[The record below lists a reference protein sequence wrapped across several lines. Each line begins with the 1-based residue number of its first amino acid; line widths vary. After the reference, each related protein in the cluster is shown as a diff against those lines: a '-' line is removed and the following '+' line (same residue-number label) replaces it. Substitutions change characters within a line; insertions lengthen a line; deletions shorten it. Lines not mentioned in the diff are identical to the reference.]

1 MRLPISKPYV
11 AVPVN
16 LKVREVVMVERL
28 PCYIPRNIRSWISVK
43 HVQIKA
49 NTDYKNN
56 PLM

>member
-1 MRLPISKPYV
+1 MRLPIAKPYV

-43 HVQIKA
+43 Q
-49 NTDYKNN
+49 YK
-56 PLM
+56 LRLILITTIID